1 MLWTS
6 LFWETKQ
13 CNLEFILNS
22 WLTQRYFTNKDV
34 GYIPKNSV
42 FPAKGHAITNWY
54 LHKQTNIYHL
64 KKPFRLNYINL
75 LEYCKRSETR
85 IEARSEANIINC
97 QRMSITHHRDI
108 NSHIK
113 HKKLIK
119 ISKKLGLFV
128 LDLHERPII
137 CQLFSL
143 LQTSISCC

>member
-1 MLWTS
+1 M
-6 LFWETKQ
+6 
-13 CNLEFILNS
+13 EFILNS
-22 WLTQRYFTNKDV
+22 WLMQRYFTNKDV
-34 GYIPKNSV
+34 GYIPKYSV
-42 FPAKGHAITNWY
+42 FSAKGHAITNWY

-128 LDLHERPII
+128 LDLHERPNI